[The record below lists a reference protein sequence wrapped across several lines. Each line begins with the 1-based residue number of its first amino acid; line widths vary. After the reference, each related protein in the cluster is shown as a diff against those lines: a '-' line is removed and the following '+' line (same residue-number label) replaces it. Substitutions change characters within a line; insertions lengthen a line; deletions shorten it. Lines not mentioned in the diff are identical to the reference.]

1 MFDQSPDFVEVSN
14 TNGRVGWI
22 ELGWFS
28 SCMYPPVGNLRA
40 GDLNE
45 ALIYGN
51 H

>member
-1 MFDQSPDFVEVSN
+1 MDQSPDFVEVSN

-28 SCMYPPVGNLRA
+28 CCMYPTVGNLQA